1 MDTNTLAIVA
11 VVVVLLLVA
20 GIVLMRRRRSDTL
33 REHFGPE
40 YHRTV
45 HEMGSPSKAEA
56 ELMARRKR
64 VEKLRIV
71 PLAPADAER
80 FTREWRSLQARFVDS
95 PQGALFEADQ
105 LVRELMLKRGY
116 PMGDFDSRAAD
127 ISVDHPAVVDHYRAA
142 HGIMLRDQR
151 GEADTEAM
159 RQAIVHYRALFGELL
174 EVSSPTAARDVDNRR
189 ELPRREVPLR
199 EHAMA
204 QREPR
209 SAVETERRQP

>member
-11 VVVVLLLVA
+11 VVVVLLIAA

-33 REHFGPE
+33 RDHFGPE

-56 ELMARRKR
+56 ELLARQKR
-64 VEKLRIV
+64 VQKLHIV
-71 PLAPADAER
+71 PLTPADAER
-80 FTREWRSLQARFVDS
+80 FTRDWRAVQTRFVDS

-142 HGIMLRDQR
+142 HAIMLRDQR

-159 RQAIVHYRALFGELL
+159 RQAIVHYRALFAELL
-174 EVSSPTAARDVDNRR
+174 EVASPAVAARQAEVRDA
-189 ELPRREVPLR
+189 PRRDVPLR

-209 SAVETERRQP
+209 SNIDRESRR